1 MKKILNRVFK
11 SFREYYKLFF
21 RPKFGLQKTDKLI
34 NLRGQEV
41 SDLIF
46 KMINSKKPFLISRF
60 GSEELKWYVNYK
72 QLSSNMFIRLYN
84 YITCRCDFWERKH
97 QIIDNLT
104 FKPNTLHMTKFFI
117 DKMDNA
123 IPNIDFLGSWLEL
136 EMNGF
141 VKLKANAY
149 CFLFDLE
156 PYFHKN
162 PWTLALKDKKVL
174 VIHPMENEIIFQFKN
189 RTKLFSKE
197 VLPVFDL
204 ITLKSLYF
212 DHEKYNTWD
221 LIYNY
226 YVEEI
231 NKIDFD
237 VALVSCG
244 PWGMPIASYVKSIG
258 KKAIHLGG
266 AQQILFGIMGNRW
279 REWPEYKALQNEFWI
294 DNVENKPKWADKY
307 ENGCY
312 W

>member
-1 MKKILNRVFK
+1 LKEILKKVLRHL
-11 SFREYYKLFF
+11 RDYYKLVFK
-21 RPKFGLQKTDKLI
+21 PKLGLQKTDKLI
-34 NLRGQEV
+34 NLKGQEV
-41 SDLIF
+41 SDLIIQ
-46 KMINSKKPFLISRF
+46 MVNSNKPFLISRF

-72 QLSSNMFIRLYN
+72 QLKNNIFTRFYY
-84 YITCRCDFWERKH
+84 YITCKSEYWEKKY

-104 FKPNTLHMTKFFI
+104 FKPKSLPMTDFFI
-117 DKMDNA
+117 DKMDSA
-123 IPNIDFLGSWLEL
+123 IPNIDLLGSWLDL
-136 EMNGF
+136 EMSKF
-141 VKLKANAY
+141 VRLKAKSF

-156 PYFHKN
+156 PYFHDV

-174 VIHPMENEIIFQFKN
+174 VIHPMESEIISQFKK

-197 VLPVFDL
+197 VLPVFNL

-212 DHEKYNTWD
+212 DHEKYNTWE

-226 YVEEI
+226 YVDEI

-237 VALVSCG
+237 IALVSCG

-258 KKAIHLGG
+258 KQAIHLGG

-279 REWPEYKALQNEFWI
+279 REWPEYKGLQNEFWI
-294 DNVENKPKWADKY
+294 DNVENKPKWAYKY